1 MAKVHSEILVVK
13 LSKLV
18 KDSNKDKEIKSS
30 LTEELIAAV
39 EQIAQELAPDGVIV
53 EVEVSK

>member
-1 MAKVHSEILVVK
+1 MAKVYTEQLVIK

-18 KDSNKDKEIKSS
+18 KDSKKDLESN

-39 EQIAQELAPDGVIV
+39 EQVAQELAPNGVVV
-53 EVEVSK
+53 EVEVLE